1 MRLIVT
7 VLSMGTIAAYG
18 YALAGLGGFF
28 FGKGSL
34 HYIIWGL
41 IGGTICG
48 AAAIILWRKN
58 ITEFYVQ
65 DSPEED
71 LQNLEVKFPEE
82 KKDE

>member
-7 VLSMGTIAAYG
+7 VLSMGTVVAYG
-18 YALAGLGGFF
+18 YALAGLGGFL
-28 FGKGSL
+28 FGRGSL
-34 HYIIWGL
+34 HYIIGGL

-58 ITEFYVQ
+58 IAEFYVQ
-65 DSPEED
+65 DREEEN
-71 LQNLEVKFPEE
+71 LQNLEIKIPEG

>member
-7 VLSMGTIAAYG
+7 ILSMSTVVAYG
-18 YALAGLGGFF
+18 YALAGLGGFLV
-28 FGKGSL
+28 GKGSL

-58 ITEFYVQ
+58 IAEFYVQ
-65 DSPEED
+65 DQGEENFRD
-71 LQNLEVKFPEE
+71 SEITLPEE

>member
-7 VLSMGTIAAYG
+7 VLSMGTVVAYG
-18 YALAGLGGFF
+18 YALAGLGGFLL
-28 FGKGSL
+28 GRGSL

-58 ITEFYVQ
+58 IASFYVQ
-65 DSPEED
+65 DSPDE
-71 LQNLEVKFPEE
+71 NLEITLPKG